1 MPANGKLLSRGGIV
15 AGAFICSAFYLFV
28 SNAGLT
34 SLTSFKVLI
43 FFVLGTLIAAVII
56 GMSAELFQRR
66 FGEILW
72 KSFTNPPPPQAVR
85 RINLIGTVILMVWQ
99 IIITVLFA
107 KLAYAWFMI
116 YLAI

>member
-1 MPANGKLLSRGGIV
+1 MPANGKLLSRGGIA
-15 AGAFICSAFYLFV
+15 AGAFICSAFYLFI

-43 FFVLGTLIAAVII
+43 FFVLGTLIAAVAI

-72 KSFTNPPPPQAVR
+72 NSFINPPTPKAVR
-85 RINLIGTVILMVWQ
+85 RINSIGTVIIMVWQ
-99 IIITVLFA
+99 IIIIVLFVYI
-107 KLAYAWFMI
+107 AYVWFI
-116 YLAI
+116 FYLDF

>member
-85 RINLIGTVILMVWQ
+85 RINLIGTVIVLVWH
-99 IIITVLFA
+99 ININVL
-107 KLAYAWFMI
+107 YE
-116 YLAI
+116 

>member
-1 MPANGKLLSRGGIV
+1 MPANGKLLSRGGI
-15 AGAFICSAFYLFV
+15 AACAFICSAFYLFV
-28 SNAGLT
+28 SNTGLT

-43 FFVLGTLIAAVII
+43 FCVLGTLVAALVI
-56 GMSAELFQRR
+56 GMSADLFQRR

-72 KSFTNPPPPQAVR
+72 KSFSNPLSPQAVR
-85 RINLIGTVILMVWQ
+85 KINATGTVILMVWQ